1 MVNNRLVL
9 LTKETRG
16 SFTRNNVSNVKLY
29 MILEGIILL
38 GVGGLLV
45 WAAVSDFK
53 SRIIPN
59 WIPLTIFILFGG
71 FLAIQAVS
79 GVSEPVLPILPS
91 LAAGF
96 GVLVIFTIL
105 FALNMIGGGDVKLIA
120 AISFWAGLAYVAEF
134 LVIMALSGGVLAL
147 FYFLKNHNRVDP
159 EVKPEVIINKSSES
173 SATMTFGENKQT
185 IKGTHIPY

>member
-1 MVNNRLVL
+1 MGRRFGFQKQDHSELDSIHHL
-9 LTKETRG
+9 HP
-16 SFTRNNVSNVKLY
+16 
-29 MILEGIILL
+29 
-38 GVGGLLV
+38 V
-45 WAAVSDFK
+45 W
-53 SRIIPN
+53 R
-59 WIPLTIFILFGG
+59 
-71 FLAIQAVS
+71 VS
-79 GVSEPVLPILPS
+79 GNPGGVWCFRATSAS
-91 LAAGF
+91 SFF
-96 GVLVIFTIL
+96 GIEFIFTIL

-185 IKGTHIPY
+185 IKGTHIPYGLAISVAGLFVVVKLFVNFLPA